1 MSKTFNSLAKIS
13 KVKEPL
19 FQVTRA
25 KYRAPRNSELE
36 NLETNMLK
44 IDLTRILNELEAID
58 VSILENLELIV
69 GNKNDIT
76 NTTYLSDGLS
86 YDIEGVDFK
95 YGDDPIETDM
105 KIDTIDKLSG
115 TLNRLVLKVQRLEM
129 GM

>member
-19 FQVTRA
+19 FQIGRA
-25 KYRAPRNSELE
+25 KYRAPRSSGLE

-58 VSILENLELIV
+58 ISILENLELIV

-76 NTTYLSDGLS
+76 STTYLSDGLS
-86 YDIEGVDFK
+86 SSIEGVDFK
-95 YGDDPIETDM
+95 YGDDLVETDM
-105 KIDTIDKLSG
+105 KIDTTDKLSG
-115 TLNRLVLKVQRLEM
+115 TLSRLVLKVQRLEM
-129 GM
+129 GV